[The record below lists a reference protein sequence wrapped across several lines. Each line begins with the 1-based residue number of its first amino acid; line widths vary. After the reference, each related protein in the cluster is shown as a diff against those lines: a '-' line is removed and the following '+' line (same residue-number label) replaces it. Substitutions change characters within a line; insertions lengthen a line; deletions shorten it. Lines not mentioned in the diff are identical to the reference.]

1 MKIHILMKIIVEGY
15 YNRYYTPM
23 IDTGAEV
30 NICKYNCLPND
41 KQIKLKTP
49 IIVKGFNNEGSMI
62 NYKAKDI
69 KIQIW
74 NKILKIDEIYNYDLP
89 TKDMILG
96 IPFLDKY
103 YPHILTKT
111 HWWLIAPCNHKVG
124 AKRVY
129 NKIRKNAEWIKGSES
144 INKNLE
150 NMTNTSEGI
159 NYIIFTIDKLSPIKQ
174 RLEKLYSEDPLKG
187 WNKHKTIVK
196 QN

>member
-1 MKIHILMKIIVEGY
+1 MKIIVEGY

-30 NICKYNCLPND
+30 NICKYNCLPD
-41 KQIKLKTP
+41 SKWIKLKTP

-96 IPFLDKY
+96 ILF
-103 YPHILTKT
+103 
-111 HWWLIAPCNHKVG
+111 
-124 AKRVY
+124 
-129 NKIRKNAEWIKGSES
+129 
-144 INKNLE
+144 
-150 NMTNTSEGI
+150 
-159 NYIIFTIDKLSPIKQ
+159 
-174 RLEKLYSEDPLKG
+174 
-187 WNKHKTIVK
+187 
-196 QN
+196 